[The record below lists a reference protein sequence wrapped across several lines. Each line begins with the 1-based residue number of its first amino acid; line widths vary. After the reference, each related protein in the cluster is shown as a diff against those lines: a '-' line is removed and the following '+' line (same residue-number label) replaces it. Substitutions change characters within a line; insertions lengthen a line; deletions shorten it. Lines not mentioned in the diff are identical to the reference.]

1 VAFRPNF
8 TIGLA
13 KAVSIIKLIFL
24 NIAEVNCLIFLRNH
38 KKGPELNGNKI

>member
-8 TIGLA
+8 TDGLA

-24 NIAEVNCLIFLRNH
+24 NIAEVKCLVFFKNH
-38 KKGPELNGNKI
+38 KKENSTWK